1 MQLALLICHRCLY
14 LVIHYPSTS
23 TVGFYRS
30 SIVAIMFMFPP
41 SDLEGV
47 KQQPSRSKDEK
58 GISEGKAMSAQLLHK
73 DPGKTTS
80 ATMIGPRQILN
91 HTQRYVFLDESAV
104 APSTMTARQ
113 KASSSTSHLPCNAG
127 TLIQT
132 SFPSISVPISSGP
145 SLLSEEFLTNLVPT
159 TEHDTDGARWLNTLP
174 NQHLRFDLQSLNL
187 HLSTRVTEILAC
199 AEAMWEWVC
208 EYQDAQ
214 RSARGQQAHLHK
226 DHSQLRNAHP
236 GERGDTQRFSTDLA
250 GMSRAEFDLLLT
262 RFELDMRDCIN
273 INSRITSTFHTPPPV
288 LPPTNERKAFDN
300 ACEKWEEYQITER
313 KRSKARLAVALPKEG
328 VDEAAQFDV
337 GEAAGSRGQQQSR
350 TIRVFCAWKA
360 T

>member
-113 KASSSTSHLPCNAG
+113 KASSSTSHPPCSPG
-127 TLIQT
+127 TPPQT
-132 SFPSISVPISSGP
+132 SCPSISTPICSGP
-145 SLLSEEFLTNLVPT
+145 SLLSEEYLPNDVPT

-174 NQHLRFDLQSLNL
+174 NQHLRFDLQNLNL
-187 HLSTRVTEILAC
+187 HLSARVTEILAC

-214 RSARGQQAHLHK
+214 RSAHGQQSHLHK
-226 DHSQLRNAHP
+226 EYSQLRNTTHP
-236 GERGDTQRFSTDLA
+236 VERGTYRFSAELV
-250 GMSRAEFDLLLT
+250 GMSRAEFDVLLT

-273 INSRITSTFHTPPPV
+273 INTRITSTFHAPPPV

-300 ACEKWEEYQITER
+300 ACEKWDEYQITQRE
-313 KRSKARLAVALPKEG
+313 RSKAHLAALPKEG
-328 VDEAAQFDV
+328 VDKAAQFDV
-337 GEAAGSRGQQQSR
+337 GETARGQRLSR